1 MDLFEVVLNLLMTIL
16 SVFDMKM
23 RKIPVC
29 LIIFGM
35 GIALLRLALIFPW
48 NGPPSEQQRIFT
60 VALLGALPGLVVT
73 ALSFI
78 TDKIGRGDGAVM
90 IMIGLFED
98 CTFVT
103 LASCIGCIFLAV
115 CSGILLAFHRVGK
128 NTPMP
133 FVPFLTG
140 SILILMIL
148 QRRF

>member
-23 RKIPVC
+23 RKIPVS

-60 VALLGALPGLVVT
+60 VALLGALPGLAVT

-103 LASCIGCIFLAV
+103 LASCIG
-115 CSGILLAFHRVGK
+115 ILLAFHRVGK

-140 SILILMIL
+140 SILILMIS
-148 QRRF
+148 QRGF